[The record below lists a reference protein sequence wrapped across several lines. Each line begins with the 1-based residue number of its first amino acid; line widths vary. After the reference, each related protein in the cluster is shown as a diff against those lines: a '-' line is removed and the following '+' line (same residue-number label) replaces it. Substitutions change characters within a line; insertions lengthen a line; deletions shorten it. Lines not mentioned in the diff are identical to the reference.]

1 MKKMAVSLLVA
12 TLFAA
17 PLFAQE
23 AEKLNPEQQH
33 KKMSKHHHKH
43 DKREMNKKEMM
54 PKSDTNATEKSDTMK
69 DAQ

>member
-23 AEKLNPEQQH
+23 AGKSNPEQQH
-33 KKMSKHHHKH
+33 QKTSKHHHHKH
-43 DKREMNKKEMM
+43 DKKETS
-54 PKSDTNATEKSDTMK
+54 KSDANAAEKSGTMK